1 MRGAA
6 SVADTYHAAA
16 SYLFRVGR
24 GWLRTSAGATA
35 EVPTT
40 PSHTLR
46 SGSVRPR
53 GAQVLGR
60 VTGNLSFFLLQ
71 GHMCDVCVYGFVPSW
86 SREPLKE
93 NKKTKKLKNK
103 RLKNKLI

>member
-40 PSHTLR
+40 PSHTPLR
-46 SGSVRPR
+46 PGLPR

-93 NKKTKKLKNK
+93 NKKIKTEK
-103 RLKNKLI
+103 